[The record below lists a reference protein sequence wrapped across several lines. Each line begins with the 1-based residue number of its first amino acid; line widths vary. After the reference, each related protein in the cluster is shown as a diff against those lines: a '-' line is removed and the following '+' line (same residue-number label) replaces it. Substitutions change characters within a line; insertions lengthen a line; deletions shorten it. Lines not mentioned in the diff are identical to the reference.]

1 MPNTFLVLNKY
12 YRFHIYE
19 QYPNLL
25 AWHPEP
31 LISSII
37 LGSQSKCLVGRLI
50 IVGGSLFLLL
60 PHCYNSLLTAFPVL
74 ALAPPQPFLPKAEH
88 WFCQNVFSHTTL
100 LLKPLWWFPIMYR
113 IKPNFLPWP
122 SSPLVPSNLLS
133 YSPLLTVPSPVI
145 LAFLN
150 RRLTKHASISGQH
163 FCSLPNIHMFS
174 FLLHSDLCSNVTSS
188 KRTQNAT

>member
-74 ALAPPQPFLPKAEH
+74 ALAPPQPFLPKAEQTWVSSLSVRDIPSYQGH
-88 WFCQNVFSHTTL
+88 QVG
-100 LLKPLWWFPIMYR
+100 
-113 IKPNFLPWP
+113 PNL
-122 SSPLVPSNLLS
+122 
-133 YSPLLTVPSPVI
+133 
-145 LAFLN
+145 
-150 RRLTKHASISGQH
+150 GQH
-163 FCSLPNIHMFS
+163 DFQAHFYKEISTWEEKTRLANKECAFYAVGCLHTKTGEQVLRGPPTAPEANPSVKHMM
-174 FLLHSDLCSNVTSS
+174 LQLDPRKQLS
-188 KRTQNAT
+188 KIPFQY